1 MAAAFSKKVDQ
12 LSECIHKVSGESDLN
27 RKALAA
33 GELLDHAKELGAH
46 TTRFA
51 RIAYC
56 LDMLFLLFPVLIICL
71 TLLFE
76 AIKDVIPPELYQ
88 TIHSSLDSIEVEAF
102 WLFVLGLVA
111 LPVVSDLILAVICRH
126 TPVTAGIPDA
136 AEGRT
141 PEPPGGE
148 EGVPDNILEYVKEK
162 LRHVE
167 ETLDN
172 VQNELNPAYRL
183 PIWLGHGLSILFM
196 IPVTIV
202 TVYTF
207 LDMKKSS
214 LLELFAAVLAAAILF
229 LLFLGFIRL
238 LLWLKLF
245 VLTLFFSSW
254 KSRRQARKLRSE
266 FSTNQTKYKEQCEH
280 ELWQRQAEELE
291 RQRLADLKEG
301 AELYQKAVQG
311 GTVDENLMVLAAE
324 KGDPQAN
331 LHIGEQILMLVNDSG
346 LTDREIAEFYE
357 DARDYFKVAADAGIP
372 DGIFWHAAAQ
382 LLTESHNEDGWME
395 ILNRIRAIDKAKL
408 SEACVNVYD
417 MVVEQL
423 VGAVNDAAARARERA
438 RRQQAEDAALW
449 EEILKRPCKYSNGV
463 ICTRK
468 STPSFPHFC
477 NGDGTGSN
485 FCVEYAK

>member
-33 GELLDHAKELGAH
+33 GELLDHARELGAH

-56 LDMLFLLFPVLIICL
+56 LDMLSLLFLILIFCLAFLLD
-71 TLLFE
+71 
-76 AIKDVIPPELYQ
+76 AAKDMIPPGLYQ
-88 TIHSSLDSIEVEAF
+88 AIDSIDVNAF
-102 WLFVLGLVA
+102 LYFLLGLVA
-111 LPVVSDLILAVICRH
+111 LPVVSDLILAVVCRH

-141 PEPPGGE
+141 PETPGGE

-167 ETLDN
+167 DALDN

-254 KSRRQARKLRSE
+254 KSRRQAKKLRSE
-266 FSTNQTKYKEQCEH
+266 FSTNLTKYKEQCEH

-291 RQRLADLKEG
+291 RQRLADLAEG
-301 AELYQKAVQG
+301 AELYQRAVQG

-324 KGDPQAN
+324 KGDPQAC
-331 LHIGEQILMLVNDSG
+331 LHIGKMIFMLVNDSR
-346 LTDREIAEFYE
+346 LTDREIAEFRK

-372 DGIFWHAAAQ
+372 DGIFLYSAAQ
-382 LLTESHNEDGWME
+382 MMTEAHDEDGWME
-395 ILNRIRAIDKAKL
+395 ILRRIRALDKAKL
-408 SEACVNVYD
+408 SEICLDLYD

-423 VGAVNDAAARARERA
+423 VNAVNDAAARARERA